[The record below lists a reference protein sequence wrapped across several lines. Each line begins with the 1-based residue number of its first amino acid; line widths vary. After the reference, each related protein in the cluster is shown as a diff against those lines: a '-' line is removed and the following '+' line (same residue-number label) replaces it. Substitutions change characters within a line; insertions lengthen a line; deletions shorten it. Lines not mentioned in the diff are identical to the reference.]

1 MFHKARFAFI
11 PRMVS
16 VSLRRR
22 GALGSGSDPAN
33 RVLLGLYA
41 RGHRDFKIFHLTA
54 PWYFCR
60 RIRVG
65 APPRG
70 DDCDQRPA
78 QS

>member
-33 RVLLGLYA
+33 GVLLGLYA
-41 RGHRDFKIFHLTA
+41 RGHRDFKIFHLTV
-54 PWYFCR
+54 P
-60 RIRVG
+60 
-65 APPRG
+65 
-70 DDCDQRPA
+70 
-78 QS
+78 